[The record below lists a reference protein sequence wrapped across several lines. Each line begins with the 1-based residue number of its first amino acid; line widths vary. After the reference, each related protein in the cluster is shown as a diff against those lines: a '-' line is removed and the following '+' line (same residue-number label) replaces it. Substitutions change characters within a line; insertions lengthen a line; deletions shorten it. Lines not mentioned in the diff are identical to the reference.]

1 MIEIPFFAYF
11 ASDINSLYAYEHHK
25 TVPVADVQRRLLACA
40 RKVNPYL
47 PDYVYNNRYQ
57 GEEPDIAPANMAE
70 LIIKGLANLAQR
82 YMEKVNG
89 HLYVKR
95 ERFEE
100 WMEVVKLF
108 PPLLINAAFYLP
120 EYLRCESKKEF
131 FYKVLVPQFD
141 ASAQRLPYIF
151 ELDNAIKNGELLNDL
166 HIHLN
171 GTTETDV
178 LWWSQIG
185 NVEQWAKSIREGLR
199 MSRVKTQSE
208 QLDIPDTELILKW
221 LYTAKKLLQKLA
233 GTIAADDPVFDN
245 AWQFYKPYAHLPVLA
260 KGAYLYIRILE
271 KLQKGNVSMAA
282 DFHHYILILGRIHM
296 LLVQQRDQKGFTQFG
311 VIPHNNL
318 RRLHESTEYLKRFK
332 QLMRDDDIVFLKH
345 LEGRF
350 SPFDN
355 VGQNRL
361 LIKHI
366 QKQFREIGY
375 RISEKNTHIPSL
387 SLIAHFIKRPDPDIF
402 KDNERHHRLRIE
414 VQRKALAL
422 LKTAKLL
429 DPDDDANIV
438 GIDAASNEMN
448 AGPEVFSPSFR
459 FMRNNWTGKKNLH
472 ITFHAGEDFI
482 HLLSGLR
489 MIMEAVIFL
498 DMRQGDRIGHGT
510 AAGIEPGLWM
520 DRIGEYINIG
530 KGEWLDN
537 LVWVYWLISDN
548 KNPYTSLKSLLP
560 TIKDEIE
567 ERVMY
572 IYQETVSINQ
582 IIKAWLCRKFSPQI
596 YLYDDHNFLADTCEE
611 QKYMKQL
618 LEDNTVRK
626 LYENYHFNR
635 EVKRRYCQME
645 QIDIANGL
653 FSSEDFRKIQNLVLH
668 GLALKNIALEVPIS
682 SNLSISFYRELSEHH
697 LDRWLK
703 GHSENELLV
712 PPVVIGSDDPG
723 IFMTNIYI
731 EYARIME
738 YLQQKGYTLTER
750 IQKITELRQLS
761 DYYMF

>member
-1 MIEIPFFAYF
+1 MVQI
-11 ASDINSLYAYEHHK
+11 K
-25 TVPVADVQRRLLACA
+25 T
-40 RKVNPYL
+40 
-47 PDYVYNNRYQ
+47 
-57 GEEPDIAPANMAE
+57 
-70 LIIKGLANLAQR
+70 
-82 YMEKVNG
+82 
-89 HLYVKR
+89 
-95 ERFEE
+95 
-100 WMEVVKLF
+100 
-108 PPLLINAAFYLP
+108 
-120 EYLRCESKKEF
+120 
-131 FYKVLVPQFD
+131 
-141 ASAQRLPYIF
+141 
-151 ELDNAIKNGELLNDL
+151 
-166 HIHLN
+166 
-171 GTTETDV
+171 
-178 LWWSQIG
+178 
-185 NVEQWAKSIREGLR
+185 
-199 MSRVKTQSE
+199 
-208 QLDIPDTELILKW
+208 
-221 LYTAKKLLQKLA
+221 LQ
-233 GTIAADDPVFDN
+233 TV
-245 AWQFYKPYAHLPVLA
+245 
-260 KGAYLYIRILE
+260 
-271 KLQKGNVSMAA
+271 
-282 DFHHYILILGRIHM
+282 
-296 LLVQQRDQKGFTQFG
+296 
-311 VIPHNNL
+311 
-318 RRLHESTEYLKRFK
+318 
-332 QLMRDDDIVFLKH
+332 
-345 LEGRF
+345 
-350 SPFDN
+350 
-355 VGQNRL
+355 
-361 LIKHI
+361 
-366 QKQFREIGY
+366 
-375 RISEKNTHIPSL
+375 
-387 SLIAHFIKRPDPDIF
+387 
-402 KDNERHHRLRIE
+402 
-414 VQRKALAL
+414 
-422 LKTAKLL
+422 
-429 DPDDDANIV
+429 
-438 GIDAASNEMN
+438 
-448 AGPEVFSPSFR
+448 
-459 FMRNNWTGKKNLH
+459 
-472 ITFHAGEDFI
+472 
-482 HLLSGLR
+482 HLLR
-489 MIMEAVIFL
+489 YRQVIFL

-510 AAGIEPGLWM
+510 TAGIEPGLWM